1 MLDTQFID
9 FLADKLNTGRKEMI
23 EKDIVLQHLLCEL
36 AQNKEFKDNFAFK
49 GGTCLIKCYLGY
61 YRFSEDLDFT
71 FIKQEEF
78 KSKSEKQVRRAL
90 SEKIYSLITLL
101 EDIANRLGLEFKG
114 EKGNR
119 KYIELGGSNRFVTF
133 KLGYASPVLGVP
145 TFIKIQIN
153 FIERIIYALKEL
165 PQKFILSEG
174 STEIEFLFPKQA
186 YLFQAPIFKVY
197 DLREIL
203 TEKVR
208 AILTRKGTKARD
220 FIDVFLI
227 VGKTKIEP
235 ADLKAEILGKT
246 RFMLRY
252 EKYRRNIKDKIEETE
267 ILHEEEK
274 ILLIPLSKE
283 FPHFLKKFN
292 LFLQELIKELLA

>member
-1 MLDTQFID
+1 MLDRQFID

-23 EKDIVLQHLLCEL
+23 EKDIVLQNILYEL
-36 AQNKEFKDNFAFK
+36 AQNKDFKENFAFK

-78 KSKSEKQVRRAL
+78 SGKSEKQVRKAL
-90 SEKIYSLITLL
+90 SEKISALIAPL
-101 EDIANRLGLEFKG
+101 EGIARKLGLEFKG
-114 EKGNR
+114 EKGNK
-119 KYIELGGSNRFVTF
+119 KYLELGGSNRFVTF
-133 KLGYASPVLGVP
+133 KLWYISPVFGVP
-145 TFIKIQIN
+145 TFVKIQIN
-153 FIERIIYALKEL
+153 FIEKLNYAIKEL

-174 STEIEFLFPKQA
+174 GKELEFLFPEQA
-186 YLFQAPIFKVY
+186 HLFQAPLLKVY

-208 AILTRKGTKARD
+208 AILTRKGRKARD

-227 VGKTKIEP
+227 VEKIKIEP
-235 ADLKAEILGKT
+235 ADLEAEIIDKT
-246 RFMLRY
+246 RFMFKY
-252 EKYRRNIKDKIEETE
+252 EKYRRNIKEKTEEAV
-267 ILHEEEK
+267 ILNEEEK

-283 FPHFLKKFN
+283 FPRFLRKFN
-292 LFLQELIKELLA
+292 LFLQELVKELLG

>member
-1 MLDTQFID
+1 MLDRQFID
-9 FLADKLNTGRKEMI
+9 YLADKLNTGRKEMV
-23 EKDIVLQHLLCEL
+23 EKDIVLQNLLCEL
-36 AQNKEFKDNFAFK
+36 AQNKAFKDNFAFK

-71 FIKQEEF
+71 FVKQEEF
-78 KSKSEKQVRRAL
+78 KGKSEKQIRRAI
-90 SEKIYSLITLL
+90 SEKISSLIVSL

-114 EKGNR
+114 EKGNK
-119 KYIELGGSNRFVTF
+119 KYVELGGSNRFVTF
-133 KLGYASPVLGVP
+133 KLWYTSPIFGGS

-153 FIERIIYALKEL
+153 FIEKIIYAFKEL
-165 PQKFILSEG
+165 PQMFILDEG
-174 STEIEFLFPKQA
+174 SKEIEFLFPKQA
-186 YLFQAPIFKVY
+186 YLFHAPILKVY

-227 VGKTKIEP
+227 VGKNKIEP
-235 ADLKAEILGKT
+235 AELKVEIIDKI

-252 EKYRRNIKDKIEETE
+252 ENYQRNIKDKIEAAE
-267 ILHEEEK
+267 ILLEEET
-274 ILLIPLSKE
+274 ILLIPLPKG
-283 FPHFLKKFN
+283 FPFFLRKFN
-292 LFLQELIKELLA
+292 LFLQELVKELLV